1 MYRRGVPRK
10 SRHERLGT
18 FANSLGVG
26 FAVGAVLAAGVLASV
41 PGRGLP
47 HVAPIVKNEGGEIV
61 ESFFLESPRDGI
73 AVTHSGKMP
82 LGVFPPGAQRFS
94 EPAIERGFALFAKV
108 RNANGEVI
116 GVAAELEVHPESG
129 NILTDDIVWQTEWT
143 VVIPG
148 RGVLFLHQEEHSGEL
163 GPKVLKPVLETG
175 KPWEG
180 DWTVQ
185 TTSGPGPG
193 GRGLVV
199 GGSGE
204 FAGASGSFVEIDRV
218 TKLTT
223 DGVLEGTFELR
234 VSREPGR

>member
-1 MYRRGVPRK
+1 MGPFGK
-10 SRHERLGT
+10 
-18 FANSLGVG
+18 SLGAG
-26 FAVGAVLAAGVLASV
+26 FVVGAALAVGVLASV
-41 PGRGLP
+41 PGRALP
-47 HVAPIVKNEGGEIV
+47 RVAPIMANEGGEIV
-61 ESFFLESPRDGI
+61 ESFFLRSPADGI

-82 LGVFPPGAQRFS
+82 LGVFPPSAQRFS

-108 RNANGEVI
+108 RNANGEVV
-116 GVAAELEVHPESG
+116 GVAAELEVHPETG
-129 NILTDDIVWQTEWT
+129 NILTDDVVWKTDWT

-175 KPWEG
+175 KAWEG

-193 GRGLVV
+193 GRGIVV
-199 GGSGE
+199 GGTGD
-204 FAGASGSFVEIDRV
+204 FAGARGSFVEIDRV

-223 DGVLEGTFELR
+223 DGVLEGTFEIR
-234 VSREPGR
+234 VSRETGR